1 MGSILLL
8 KDLKR
13 HIRNKSSD
21 CYLKIRAFKQL
32 PFKKNKSFLTK
43 NKQSCK
49 SLFSSSVKV
58 DTPTFVTLDRYIQK
72 HYTDIPKNTCEAPSR
87 ISSNLITDQC
97 VEGKNMYLTH
107 HMKVYVSYDCINI
120 FVCSKHLF

>member
-32 PFKKNKSFLTK
+32 PLKKKKFFNKKQTKLQKPVFK
-43 NKQSCK
+43 
-49 SLFSSSVKV
+49 FSQGRY
-58 DTPTFVTLDRYIQK
+58 PTFVTPDRYIQK
-72 HYTDIPKNTCEAPSR
+72 HYTNIPKNTCEALSR